1 MKITTEDC
9 KKFLEDHRDVV
20 GEGPWKRVSKK
31 NVPEGVNRVF
41 ANATGS
47 RLVTLLE
54 KGGVLSLDVDTVGE
68 KELFP
73 YNIYQEFP
81 ADYGFTDDEILEVL
95 DYDDVD
101 HSKDDCRVVMRSCD
115 RHKSSPLLFDLEGEG
130 GGGEDDMETEFMAG
144 FMVEGG
150 YFDDQSNR
158 PMHAML
164 HHILSDQEM
173 LETELSESAHV
184 TSATRALLRKRFTE
198 LKFVNYRSAKK
209 EAVQIPVKLPLDHML
224 FDPRHLDGNYLE
236 HNLNFL
242 MQFSRIE
249 GPQLVF
255 LDWEGISP
263 DKQMTLKRWLRQN
276 KVGYHALL
284 MTPDGRKSWVATHAE
299 NVFNDV
305 FVTLEGRLAT
315 IEEAT
320 TALPGFVDLLR

>member
-9 KKFLEDHRDVV
+9 KKFLEDHQDVV

-31 NVPEGVNRVF
+31 NVPEGVSRVF
-41 ANATGS
+41 SNATGS
-47 RLVTLLE
+47 RLITLIE
-54 KGGVLSLDVDTVGE
+54 KDGVLSLDEETVGE

-81 ADYGFTDDEILEVL
+81 ADYKFTDDEILEVL
-95 DYDDVD
+95 GYDDVEVD
-101 HSKDDCRVVMRSCD
+101 PSKEDCRLVMRAHD
-115 RHKSSPLLFDLEGEG
+115 YNKGSPLLFDLAGEG
-130 GGGEDDMETEFMAG
+130 GEGEEETEFMAG

-150 YFDDQSNR
+150 YFDDQSNI

-173 LETELSESAHV
+173 LETELSESSHV
-184 TSATRALLRKRFTE
+184 TSATPALLRKRFTE
-198 LKFVNYRSAKK
+198 LKFVNYQSTKK

-224 FDPRHLDGNYLE
+224 FNPRHLDGDYLE
-236 HNLNFL
+236 HNLKFV
-242 MQFSRIE
+242 MEFSRVE
-249 GPQLVF
+249 GPQVVF
-255 LDWEGISP
+255 LDWENISP
-263 DKQMTLKRWLRQN
+263 DRQMALKRWLRQN
-276 KVGYHALL
+276 EVGYYALSMTQDHRHSWIAAHA
-284 MTPDGRKSWVATHAE
+284 G
-299 NVFNDV
+299 NVLNDV